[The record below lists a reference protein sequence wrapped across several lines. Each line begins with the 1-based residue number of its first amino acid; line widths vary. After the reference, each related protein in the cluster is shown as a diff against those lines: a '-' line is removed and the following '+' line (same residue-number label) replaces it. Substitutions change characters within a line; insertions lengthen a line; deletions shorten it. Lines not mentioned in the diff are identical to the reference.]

1 MMMILYFVQF
11 MDKTTLSYA
20 AILGIT
26 YVLLTCW

>member
-1 MMMILYFVQF
+1 MMMVLYFVQF

-26 YVLLTCW
+26 YVHSLR